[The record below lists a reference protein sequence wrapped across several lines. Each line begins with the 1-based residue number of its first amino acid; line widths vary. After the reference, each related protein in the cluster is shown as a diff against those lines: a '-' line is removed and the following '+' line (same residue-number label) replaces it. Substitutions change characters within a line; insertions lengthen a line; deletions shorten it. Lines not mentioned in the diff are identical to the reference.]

1 MAKKQSLRNQ
11 IIIVD
16 GQPKVAVQIDRA
28 AAMEKAELYIVKR
41 LPQYLRKIH
50 ALAMGV
56 FAVKETKDGP
66 KIYAVP
72 PDRTALEYLVNR
84 GLGSIPQRHEVT
96 GQAGG
101 PMEILPWM
109 PAGLLNKPDG
119 PEVIEGHATRIPE
132 VSDKAA
138 NAEPAGDEE

>member
-1 MAKKQSLRNQ
+1 MPKKRGSRNQ
-11 IIIVD
+11 IIVVD
-16 GQPKVAVQIDRA
+16 GKPKVAKVISRA
-28 AAMEKAELYIVKR
+28 EAMEKAELYIVKR

-56 FAVKETKDGP
+56 LLSKETKDGP
-66 KIYAVP
+66 KIYMVP

-84 GLGSIPQRHEVT
+84 GLGSLPQRHEVT

-109 PAGLLNKPDG
+109 PAGMLKQPDG
-119 PEVIEGHATRIPE
+119 PEVIEGHATRVEDIPIE
-132 VSDKAA
+132 EA
-138 NAEPAGDEE
+138 NTEPAGDEE